1 MKRISCFTMKKVDEN
16 PSPPLDLERHIL
28 PLSCSSSKD
37 SFFACQKKTDYH
49 HGLLLLLASCRLNRE
64 SSLGR
69 KSMSGLL
76 KLQFPILLI
85 TKHFKKVL
93 CWKKKPFFY
102 KTVFSFIVPKRVY
115 CAVSSG
121 IKNSKCVSSP
131 LQIKKEKP
139 CFETE

>member
-1 MKRISCFTMKKVDEN
+1 MWCRFKKAGIFFDRQLKKSAAFRVKRFYCSTMKRVDEN

-93 CWKKKPFFY
+93 CWKKKPFFLQN
-102 KTVFSFIVPKRVY
+102 RVLFH
-115 CAVSSG
+115 CSQKGVLCC
-121 IKNSKCVSSP
+121 I
-131 LQIKKEKP
+131 
-139 CFETE
+139 